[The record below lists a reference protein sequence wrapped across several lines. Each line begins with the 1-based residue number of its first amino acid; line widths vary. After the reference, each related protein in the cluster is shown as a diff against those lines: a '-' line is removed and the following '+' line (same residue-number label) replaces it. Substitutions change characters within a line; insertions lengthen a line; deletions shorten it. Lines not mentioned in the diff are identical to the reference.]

1 MQDTNVKTFKVTL
14 KKEHTHAGARLP
26 AGTEIDV
33 QEHDKTWLEE
43 NGVIDP
49 PAATTKGGKIA
60 EEK

>member
-14 KKEHTHAGARLP
+14 KQAHTHAGEKHP
-26 AGTEIDV
+26 AGKEIDV

-49 PAATTKGGKIA
+49 PTGITKRGAIA